1 MKHLKKYNE
10 SLDIDY
16 DFLEDCFIELI
27 DMGIC
32 KVNNSPILG
41 KPAFGATILVS
52 NYNQNNIWGS
62 FSDSLI
68 DEEIVKNKKEI
79 KILELIKDCCYR
91 IKMSGEY
98 LLSYSLVT
106 SEISPDGQNDIFQKN
121 IIIQIVK
128 K

>member
-1 MKHLKKYNE
+1 
-10 SLDIDY
+10 
-16 DFLEDCFIELI
+16 
-27 DMGIC
+27 MGIC

-41 KPAFGATILVS
+41 KPGFGATILVS

-68 DEEIVKNKKEI
+68 DEEIFKNKKEI

-106 SEISPDGQNDIFQKN
+106 GEISPDGQNDIFQKN